1 MILQRLNN
9 MKNGLVIADSGPIF
23 SLALI
28 DKLDVLYGLFDY
40 IRIPQAVWNEITY
53 DETKQDYKKLYN
65 FFKDKT
71 CQISGINELTFVMDY
86 GESES
91 LILYKEL
98 QADFLL
104 IDDKKARKIA
114 ENLDINCIGLI
125 GLLSIA
131 KEKGLIAKLRPIF
144 DKFLQNK
151 RFYSVDLLNAVLMA
165 KGEEIINLK

>member
-1 MILQRLNN
+1 

-28 DKLDVLYGLFDY
+28 DRLDILNELFDEV
-40 IRIPQAVWNEITY
+40 RIPEAVWNEITY
-53 DETKQDYKKLYN
+53 DKTKLDYLRLFN
-65 FFKDKT
+65 FFKHKT
-71 CQISGINELTFVMDY
+71 CQVMGFNELTFVMDY

-91 LILYKEL
+91 VILYKEL

-114 ENLDINCIGLI
+114 ENLGINCIGLI

-131 KEKGLIAKLRPIF
+131 KDKGLVKMLRPIF
-144 DKFLQNK
+144 ETFLQNK
-151 RFYSVDLLNAVLMA
+151 RFYSVALLNAILQA
-165 KGEEIINLK
+165 KGEEVIDN

>member
-1 MILQRLNN
+1 

-28 DKLDVLYGLFDY
+28 DKLDILNTLFDD
-40 IRIPQAVWNEITY
+40 IKIPQAVWNEITY
-53 DETKQDYKKLYN
+53 DKTKPDYQKLYH
-65 FFKDKT
+65 FFKDKI
-71 CQISGINELTFVMDY
+71 CQIKGLNELSFLMDY

-114 ENLDINCIGLI
+114 EFLNINCIGIL
-125 GLLSIA
+125 GLLSTA
-131 KEKGLIAKLRPIF
+131 KNKGLIRELKPIF
-144 DKFLQNK
+144 ETFLLNK
-151 RFYSVDLLNAVLMA
+151 RFYSIDLLNAVLIA
-165 KGEEIINLK
+165 NGEKSIDKV